1 MALNASKGDY
11 DMRLYGTYTTA
22 KWDEKTIE
30 VIEDRMKLTRVTAE
44 FTFEGDI
51 EAIAKVQYLMF
62 YSSFDP
68 EDLHKAHAQYIGQ
81 IRIIGRLQGKLGS
94 FVVNDMGTFVGGVAN
109 SELSI
114 IAGSGTGELTGISGV
129 GEYAAHQQGC
139 TWEME
144 ISL

>member
-1 MALNASKGDY
+1 
-11 DMRLYGTYTTA
+11 MRLYGTYIPA
-22 KWDEKTIE
+22 KWDEQTIE
-30 VIEDRMKLTRVTAE
+30 VIEVHKKLTKVTAE

-51 EAIAKVQYLMF
+51 EGIAKVEYLMF

-68 EDLHKAHAQYIGQ
+68 EDMHKAHAVYVGQ
-81 IRIIGRLQGKLGS
+81 IRIIGSLKGKSGS
-94 FVVNDMGTFVGGVAN
+94 FVVNDMGTFVGGVAT

-129 GEYAAHQQGC
+129 GEYAADQKGC

>member
-1 MALNASKGDY
+1 
-11 DMRLYGTYTTA
+11 MRLYGTYTPA
-22 KWDEKTIE
+22 KWDETTIE
-30 VIEDRMKLTRVTAE
+30 VIEDHKQLTRITAE

-51 EAIAKVQYLMF
+51 EGIAKVEYLMF

-68 EDLHKAHAQYIGQ
+68 EDMHKAHAQYVGQ
-81 IRIIGRLQGKLGS
+81 IQIVGMLNGKSGS
-94 FVVNDMGTFVGGVAN
+94 FVVTDTGTFIDGVAT

-129 GEYAAHQQGC
+129 GEYAADQKGC

-144 ISL
+144 VSL

>member
-1 MALNASKGDY
+1 
-11 DMRLYGTYTTA
+11 MRLYGTYTPA

-30 VIEDRMKLTRVTAE
+30 VIEERTKLTKVTAE

-51 EAIAKVQYLMF
+51 EGLAKVEYLMF

-68 EDLHKAHAQYIGQ
+68 EDMHKSQAQYVGQ
-81 IRIIGRLQGKLGS
+81 IRIVGNLKGKLGS
-94 FVVNDMGTFVGGVAN
+94 FVVKDEGNFIGGVAN

-114 IAGSGTGELTGISGV
+114 IGGSGTGELAGISGV
-129 GEYAAHQQGC
+129 GEYAADQKGC

-144 ISL
+144 VSL

>member
-1 MALNASKGDY
+1 
-11 DMRLYGTYTTA
+11 MRLYGTYTPA

-30 VIEDRMKLTRVTAE
+30 IIEDHMKLTRVTAE

-51 EAIAKVQYLMF
+51 QGIAKVEYLMF
-62 YSSFDP
+62 YSWFDP

-81 IRIIGRLQGKLGS
+81 IRVIGRLQQKLGS
-94 FVVNDMGTFVGGVAN
+94 FVVNDVGSFIGGAAN

-114 IAGSGTGELTGISGV
+114 IAGSGTDELAGISGV
-129 GEYAAHQQGC
+129 GEYAARQQGC

-144 ISL
+144 VSL

>member
-1 MALNASKGDY
+1 
-11 DMRLYGTYTTA
+11 MRLYGTYTPT

-30 VIEDRMKLTRVTAE
+30 VIEDRMKLTKATNE

-51 EAIAKVQYLMF
+51 EGVAKVEYLMF

-68 EDLHKAHAQYIGQ
+68 ENMHKAHAQYVGQ
-81 IRIIGRLQGKLGS
+81 IRIIGKLKGKSGS
-94 FVVNDMGTFVGGVAN
+94 FVVNDAGTFIGGVAN

-114 IAGSGTGELTGISGV
+114 ITGSGTDELSGISGV
-129 GEYAAHQQGC
+129 GEYTADQKAC

-144 ISL
+144 VSL

>member
-1 MALNASKGDY
+1 MDASKGDY
-11 DMRLYGTYTTA
+11 DMRLYGTYTPA

-51 EAIAKVQYLMF
+51 EAIAKVEYLMF

-68 EDLHKAHAQYIGQ
+68 EDMHKAQAQYIGQ
-81 IRIIGRLQGKLGS
+81 IRIIGRLQEKLGS
-94 FVVNDMGTFVGGVAN
+94 FVVNDEGSFVGGVAN

-129 GEYAAHQQGC
+129 GEYAADEKGC

-144 ISL
+144 VSL

>member
-1 MALNASKGDY
+1 
-11 DMRLYGTYTTA
+11 MRLYGTYTPA

-30 VIEDRMKLTRVTAE
+30 IIEDRTKLTRVTAE
-44 FTFEGDI
+44 FTFAGDI
-51 EAIAKVQYLMF
+51 EGIAKVEYLMF

-81 IRIIGRLQGKLGS
+81 IRIIGRLQQKLGS
-94 FVVNDMGTFVGGVAN
+94 FVVNDVGSFIGGAAN

-114 IAGSGTGELTGISGV
+114 IAGSGTDELAGISGV
-129 GEYAAHQQGC
+129 GEYAASQQGC

-144 ISL
+144 VSL